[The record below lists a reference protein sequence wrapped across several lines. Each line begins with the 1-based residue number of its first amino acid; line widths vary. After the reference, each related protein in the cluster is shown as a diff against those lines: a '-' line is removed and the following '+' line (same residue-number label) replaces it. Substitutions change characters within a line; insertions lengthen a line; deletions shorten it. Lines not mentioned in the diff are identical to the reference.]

1 MNTFSSSAA
10 SASHSFSDALSLNT
24 EPLNTEPLNTDTNTK
39 NPSVNYN
46 EYYHNFSMETLLT
59 EIFGEHLDDR
69 LNAYMAC
76 CGRHVRDGRG
86 DMTALVHEDTA
97 GKVTKMTFAELD
109 KASAQVANLLQS
121 YGVKVGDQ
129 VATMLPRTPELLTI
143 VLATWRIGAVYQP
156 LFTAFGYDS
165 IKYRMDKAGTKVVF
179 TNVDNRSKFEDLAD
193 QTKMV
198 LVGGDNDIPA
208 DDQHWDDDRY
218 AKMMAMQP
226 ETLEP
231 ILLDINAPFLQMF
244 TSGTV
249 GKSKGVSVSLTA
261 LPAFYLYMR
270 YAIDLRDDDSYWNM
284 ADPGWAYGLYYAITG
299 PLLLGVTTHFNEAGF
314 DAANT
319 RDFMIRHKITNL
331 ASSPTAFRM
340 MKSSGVFEHFYGNS
354 NDSNK
359 LSLRCAN
366 SAGETLNT
374 EVVNWVETYL
384 NCKVCDQ
391 YGQTETG
398 MTCCAHH
405 ALEHESPVGSMG
417 MALPGH
423 TLVVLDD
430 DMNVLPDGE
439 QGQLAVVV
447 SQSPAF
453 YFHGYS
459 WNEKQAFADDY
470 YLTGDV
476 VERHSDGS
484 YWFSGRDDDIIITAG
499 YRVGPTDVENTV
511 LEHEAVAESAAV
523 GIPDEV
529 RGHTIKSYVVL
540 KDGIEGTDE
549 IAKEIQNLVRKRL
562 STHAYPREVEFV
574 SSLPKTPSGKIQR
587 FLLRSLSAA

>member
-1 MNTFSSSAA
+1 MNTSSTQTAHAKADTSKTPINYSDYYNNFEMSA
-10 SASHSFSDALSLNT
+10 
-24 EPLNTEPLNTDTNTK
+24 
-39 NPSVNYN
+39 
-46 EYYHNFSMETLLT
+46 LLQ
-59 EIFGEHLDDR
+59 EIFGTHLDDR

-76 CGRHVRDGRG
+76 CGRHVRDGRA
-86 DMTALVHEDTA
+86 DNTALVHEDTS
-97 GKVTKMTFAELD
+97 GNTTRMSFGELD
-109 KASAQVANLLQS
+109 KASAQVANLLLS
-121 YGVKVGDQ
+121 YGVKAGDQ
-129 VATMLPRTPELLTI
+129 VATMLPRTPELLTV

-165 IKYRMDKAGTKVVF
+165 IKYRMDKANTKVVF
-179 TNVDNRSKFEDLAD
+179 TNQENRGKFEDLAK
-193 QTKMV
+193 QAKMV
-198 LVGGDNDIPA
+198 LIGGTHDSDAWGDDNYNEM
-208 DDQHWDDDRY
+208 RVT
-218 AKMMAMQP
+218 QP
-226 ETLEP
+226 QAIEAV
-231 ILLDINAPFLQMF
+231 LLDTDAPFLQMF

-249 GKSKGVSVSLTA
+249 GKSKGVSVPLAA

-270 YAIDLRDDDSYWNM
+270 YAIDLRETDNYWNM

-299 PLLLGVTTHFNEAGF
+299 PLLLGVTTYFNEAGF

-319 RDFMIRHKITNL
+319 RDFMVRHKITNL

-340 MKSSGVFEHFYGNS
+340 MKSSGVFDAS
-354 NDSNK
+354 SANDDNA

-374 EVVNWVETYL
+374 EVVSWVESHL
-384 NCKVCDQ
+384 GCQVCDQ

-398 MTCCAHH
+398 MTCCEHH
-405 ALEHESPVGSMG
+405 ALVHECPVGSMG

-430 DMNVLPDGE
+430 DMQVLPDGE

-453 YFHGYS
+453 YFRGYS
-459 WNEKQAFADDY
+459 WNEKQAFFEDY

-511 LEHEAVAESAAV
+511 LEHAAVAESAAV
-523 GIPDEV
+523 GIPDEL

-540 KDGIEGTDE
+540 KDGIEGSEDLAQQ
-549 IAKEIQNLVRKRL
+549 IKDLVRKRL

-574 SSLPKTPSGKIQR
+574 SALPKTPSGKIQR
-587 FLLRSLSAA
+587 FLLRSLSAD

>member
-1 MNTFSSSAA
+1 MNT
-10 SASHSFSDALSLNT
+10 LS
-24 EPLNTEPLNTDTNTK
+24 TDTAVNTADTIT
-39 NPSVNYN
+39 SYDD
-46 EYYHNFSMETLLT
+46 YYHNFDMDALLT
-59 EIFGEHLDDR
+59 EIFGKHLDDR

-86 DMTALVHEDTA
+86 DNIALVHEDTA
-97 GKVTKMTFAELD
+97 GNVTRMSFAELD
-109 KASAQVANLLQS
+109 KASAQVANLLVS
-121 YGVKVGDQ
+121 YGVQAGDQ

-165 IKYRMDKAGTKVVF
+165 IKYRMDKANTKVVF
-179 TNVDNRSKFEDLAD
+179 TNQENRSKFDDLAK

-198 LVGGDNDIPA
+198 LVGSKVDAQSWGDDNYIEKVA
-208 DDQHWDDDRY
+208 T
-218 AKMMAMQP
+218 QP
-226 ETLEP
+226 QIIEP
-231 ILLDINAPFLQMF
+231 VLLDTDAPFLQMF

-249 GKSKGVSVSLTA
+249 GKSKGVSVPLAA
-261 LPAFYLYMR
+261 LSSFYLYMR
-270 YAIDLRDDDSYWNM
+270 YAIDLREDDHYWNM

-299 PLLLGVTTHFNEAGF
+299 PLLLGVTTYFNEAGF
-314 DAANT
+314 DAQNT
-319 RDFMIRHKITNL
+319 RDFMVRHQISNL

-340 MKSSGVFEHFYGNS
+340 MKSSGAFENAHN
-354 NDSNK
+354 NAEAK

-374 EVVNWVETYL
+374 EVVSWVETYL
-384 NCKVCDQ
+384 NCQVLDQ

-398 MTCCAHH
+398 MTCCEHH
-405 ALEHESPVGSMG
+405 ALQHKRPVGSMG
-417 MALPGH
+417 VALPGH
-423 TLVVLDD
+423 TLVVLDN
-430 DMNVLPDGE
+430 DMQVLPDGE

-453 YFHGYS
+453 YFRGYS
-459 WNEKQAFADDY
+459 WNEKDAFSGDY

-484 YWFSGRDDDIIITAG
+484 YWFSGRDDDIITTAG

-523 GIPDEV
+523 GVPDEV

-549 IAKEIQNLVRKRL
+549 IAKEIQDLVRRRL

-574 SSLPKTPSGKIQR
+574 TALPKTPSGKIQR
-587 FLLRSLSAA
+587 FLLRSLSVA

>member
-1 MNTFSSSAA
+1 MNTASQTPTISHTDA
-10 SASHSFSDALSLNT
+10 SATPKNY
-24 EPLNTEPLNTDTNTK
+24 TDY
-39 NPSVNYN
+39 YN
-46 EYYHNFSMETLLT
+46 NFDMDTLLS
-59 EIFGEHLDDR
+59 EIFGEHVDDR

-76 CGRHVRDGRG
+76 CGRHVRDGRA
-86 DMTALVHEDTA
+86 DNAALVHEDTA
-97 GKVTKMTFAELD
+97 GNVTRMSFGELD
-109 KASAQVANLLQS
+109 KASAQIANLLQS
-121 YGVKVGDQ
+121 YGVKAGDK
-129 VATMLPRTPELLTI
+129 VATMLPRTPELLTV

-165 IKYRMDKAGTKVVF
+165 IKYRMDKADTKVVF
-179 TNVDNRSKFEDLAD
+179 TNVENRNKFDDLATR
-193 QTKMV
+193 TKMV
-198 LVGGDNDIPA
+198 LVGSTEDAQTWGDDHYG
-208 DDQHWDDDRY
+208 QS
-218 AKMMAMQP
+218 MAAQAQ
-226 ETLEP
+226 TIEP
-231 ILLDINAPFLQMF
+231 VMLDTDAPFLQMF

-249 GKSKGVSVSLTA
+249 GKSKGVSVPLSA

-270 YAIDLRDDDSYWNM
+270 YAIDLRADDQYWNM

-299 PLLLGVTTHFNEAGF
+299 PLLLGITTYFNEAGF
-314 DAANT
+314 DATNT
-319 RDFMIRHKITNL
+319 RDFMVRHQITNL

-340 MKSSGVFEHFYGNS
+340 MKSSGVF
-354 NDSNK
+354 DSVNEDNNAK
-359 LSLRCAN
+359 LALRCAN

-384 NCKVCDQ
+384 GCQVKDQ

-405 ALEHESPVGSMG
+405 ALKHESPVGSMG

-430 DMNVLPDGE
+430 GMNVLPDGE

-453 YFHGYS
+453 YFRGYS
-459 WNEKQAFADDY
+459 WNEKQAFANDY

-523 GIPDEV
+523 GVPDEV

-540 KDGIEGTDE
+540 KDGVEGSE
-549 IAKEIQNLVRKRL
+549 QIAKEIQELVRKRL

-574 SSLPKTPSGKIQR
+574 TELPKTPSGKIQR
-587 FLLRSLSAA
+587 FLLRSLSVA

>member
-1 MNTFSSSAA
+1 MNTSPSSTT
-10 SASHSFSDALSLNT
+10 SLNT
-24 EPLNTEPLNTDTNTK
+24 PSNHAVNTSQALTSYSDY
-39 NPSVNYN
+39 YN
-46 EYYHNFSMETLLT
+46 NFDMNALLT
-59 EIFGEHLDDR
+59 EIFGENVDDR

-86 DMTALVHEDTA
+86 DNIALVHEDTA
-97 GKVTKMTFAELD
+97 GNVTRMSFAELD
-109 KASAQVANLLQS
+109 KASAQVASLLLS
-121 YGVKVGDQ
+121 YGVQAGDQ

-165 IKYRMDKAGTKVVF
+165 IKYRMDKANTKVVF
-179 TNVDNRSKFEDLAD
+179 TNQDNRGKFDDLAK

-198 LVGGDNDIPA
+198 LVGSKVDAQSWGDDNYA
-208 DDQHWDDDRY
+208 D
-218 AKMMAMQP
+218 KISKQP
-226 ETLEP
+226 QTIEP
-231 ILLDINAPFLQMF
+231 VLLNTDAPFLQMF

-249 GKSKGVSVSLTA
+249 GKSKGVSVPLSA
-261 LPAFYLYMR
+261 LSAFYLYMR
-270 YAIDLRDDDSYWNM
+270 YAIDLRADDNYWNM

-299 PLLLGVTTHFNEAGF
+299 PLLMGVTTYFNEAGF

-319 RDFMIRHKITNL
+319 RDFMVRHKISNL

-340 MKSSGVFEHFYGNS
+340 MKSSGVFEAAHNDNS
-354 NDSNK
+354 NDNEAK

-384 NCKVCDQ
+384 SCKVCDQ

-398 MTCCAHH
+398 MTCCEHH
-405 ALEHESPVGSMG
+405 ALAHDCPVGSMG

-430 DMNVLPDGE
+430 DMNILPDGE

-447 SQSPAF
+447 SQSSAF
-453 YFHGYS
+453 YFRGYS
-459 WNEKQAFADDY
+459 WNEKDAFADDY

-523 GIPDEV
+523 GVPDEV

-540 KDGIEGTDE
+540 KDGIKGTDE
-549 IAKEIQNLVRKRL
+549 IAKEIQDLVRRRL

-574 SSLPKTPSGKIQR
+574 KELPKTPSGKIQR

>member
-1 MNTFSSSAA
+1 MNTA
-10 SASHSFSDALSLNT
+10 SQTPTNIDADTTVTPKNY
-24 EPLNTEPLNTDTNTK
+24 TDY
-39 NPSVNYN
+39 YN
-46 EYYHNFSMETLLT
+46 NFDMDTLLS
-59 EIFGEHLDDR
+59 EIFGEHVDDR

-76 CGRHVRDGRG
+76 CGRHVRDGRA
-86 DMTALVHEDTA
+86 DNAALVHEDTA
-97 GKVTKMTFAELD
+97 GNITRMTFGELD
-109 KASAQVANLLQS
+109 KASAQIANLLQS
-121 YGVKVGDQ
+121 YGVKAGDK
-129 VATMLPRTPELLTI
+129 VATMLPRTPELLTV

-165 IKYRMDKAGTKVVF
+165 IKYRMDKADTKVVF
-179 TNVDNRSKFEDLAD
+179 TNLENRSKFEDLAE

-198 LVGGDNDIPA
+198 LVGSIEDAQTWGDDHYI
-208 DDQHWDDDRY
+208 QS
-218 AKMMAMQP
+218 MAAQSQ
-226 ETLEP
+226 TIEP
-231 ILLDINAPFLQMF
+231 VILDTDAPFLQMF

-249 GKSKGVSVSLTA
+249 GKSKGVSVPLAA

-270 YAIDLRDDDSYWNM
+270 YAIDLREDDQYWNM

-299 PLLLGVTTHFNEAGF
+299 PLLLGITTYFNEAGF
-314 DAANT
+314 DATNT
-319 RDFMIRHKITNL
+319 REFMVRHKITNL

-340 MKSSGVFEHFYGNS
+340 MKSSGVFDNKDDNDDDLEDNS
-354 NDSNK
+354 TQ
-359 LSLRCAN
+359 LALRCAN

-384 NCKVCDQ
+384 ACQVKDQ

-405 ALEHESPVGSMG
+405 ALAHECPVGSMG

-453 YFHGYS
+453 YFRGYS
-459 WNEKQAFADDY
+459 WNEKQAFVDDY

-523 GIPDEV
+523 GVPDEV

-540 KDGIEGTDE
+540 KDGIEGSE
-549 IAKEIQNLVRKRL
+549 QIAKEIQELVRKRL

-574 SSLPKTPSGKIQR
+574 TELPKTPSGKIQR

>member
-1 MNTFSSSAA
+1 MNTA
-10 SASHSFSDALSLNT
+10 SQTPTLSHTDASTTPKNY
-24 EPLNTEPLNTDTNTK
+24 TDY
-39 NPSVNYN
+39 YN
-46 EYYHNFSMETLLT
+46 NFDMDTLLS
-59 EIFGEHLDDR
+59 EIFGEHVDDR

-76 CGRHVRDGRG
+76 CGRHVRDGRA
-86 DMTALVHEDTA
+86 DNAALVHEDTA
-97 GKVTKMTFAELD
+97 GNVTRMSFGELD

-121 YGVKVGDQ
+121 YGVKAGDK
-129 VATMLPRTPELLTI
+129 VATMLPRTPELLTV

-165 IKYRMDKAGTKVVF
+165 IKYRMDKADTKVVF
-179 TNVDNRSKFEDLAD
+179 TNVENRSKFDDLAV

-198 LVGGDNDIPA
+198 LVGSTEDAQTWGDDHYRQSMESQAQTI
-208 DDQHWDDDRY
+208 
-218 AKMMAMQP
+218 
-226 ETLEP
+226 EP
-231 ILLDINAPFLQMF
+231 VMLDTDAPFLQMF

-249 GKSKGVSVSLTA
+249 GKSKGVSVPLSA

-270 YAIDLRDDDSYWNM
+270 YAIDLRADDQYWNM

-299 PLLLGVTTHFNEAGF
+299 PLLLGITTYFNEAGF
-314 DAANT
+314 DATNT
-319 RDFMIRHKITNL
+319 RDFMMRHQITNL

-340 MKSSGVFEHFYGNS
+340 MKSSGVFDNVNEDN
-354 NDSNK
+354 NAK
-359 LSLRCAN
+359 LALRCAN

-384 NCKVCDQ
+384 GCQVKDH

-405 ALEHESPVGSMG
+405 ALKHESPVGSMG

-430 DMNVLPDGE
+430 EMNVLPDGE

-453 YFHGYS
+453 YFRGYS
-459 WNEKQAFADDY
+459 WNEKQAFVDDY

-511 LEHEAVAESAAV
+511 LEHDAVAESAAV
-523 GIPDEV
+523 GVPDEV

-540 KDGIEGTDE
+540 KEGVE
-549 IAKEIQNLVRKRL
+549 GSEQIAKEIQELVRKRL

-574 SSLPKTPSGKIQR
+574 TELPKTPSGKIQR

>member
-1 MNTFSSSAA
+1 MNTSLSNTTAHTANTPTSYNDYYNNF
-10 SASHSFSDALSLNT
+10 DINALS
-24 EPLNTEPLNTDTNTK
+24 
-39 NPSVNYN
+39 
-46 EYYHNFSMETLLT
+46 T

-76 CGRHVRDGRG
+76 CGRHVRDGRA
-86 DMTALVHEDTA
+86 DKLALVHEDTS
-97 GKVTKMTFAELD
+97 GNVTRMSFADLD

-143 VLATWRIGAVYQP
+143 VLAIWRIGAVYQP

-165 IKYRMDKAGTKVVF
+165 IKYRMDKANTKVVF
-179 TNVDNRSKFEDLAD
+179 TNQENRDKFEDLAE

-198 LVGGDNDIPA
+198 FVGSAEEAKGWSDDSLVDDN
-208 DDQHWDDDRY
+208 Y
-218 AKMMAMQP
+218 AEMIATQP
-226 ETLEP
+226 QTIEP
-231 ILLDINAPFLQMF
+231 VILDTDAPFLQMF

-249 GKSKGVSVSLTA
+249 GKAKGVSVPLAA
-261 LPAFYLYMR
+261 LSAFYLYMR
-270 YAIDLRDDDSYWNM
+270 YAIDLREDDHYWNM

-299 PLLLGVTTHFNEAGF
+299 PLLLGVTTYFNEAGF
-314 DAANT
+314 DAQNT
-319 RDFMIRHKITNL
+319 RDFMVRHKITNI

-340 MKSSGVFEHFYGNS
+340 MKSSGVFEKSH
-354 NDSNK
+354 NDVDAK

-374 EVVNWVETYL
+374 EVVNWVDTYL
-384 NCKVCDQ
+384 SCKIRDH

-405 ALEHESPVGSMG
+405 ALAHKSPVGSMG

-430 DMNVLPDGE
+430 DINVLPDGE

-453 YFHGYS
+453 YFRGYS
-459 WNEKQAFADDY
+459 WNEKQAFVDDY

-484 YWFSGRDDDIIITAG
+484 YWFSGRDDDIITTAG

-523 GIPDEV
+523 GIPDEE

-540 KDGIEGTDE
+540 KDGIEGTEE
-549 IAKEIQNLVRKRL
+549 IAQQIKDLVRQRL
-562 STHAYPREVEFV
+562 SAHAYPREVEFV
-574 SSLPKTPSGKIQR
+574 SELPKTPSGKIQR
-587 FLLRSLSAA
+587 FLLRSLSAS

>member
-1 MNTFSSSAA
+1 
-10 SASHSFSDALSLNT
+10 
-24 EPLNTEPLNTDTNTK
+24 
-39 NPSVNYN
+39 
-46 EYYHNFSMETLLT
+46 
-59 EIFGEHLDDR
+59 
-69 LNAYMAC
+69 
-76 CGRHVRDGRG
+76 
-86 DMTALVHEDTA
+86 
-97 GKVTKMTFAELD
+97 
-109 KASAQVANLLQS
+109 
-121 YGVKVGDQ
+121 
-129 VATMLPRTPELLTI
+129 
-143 VLATWRIGAVYQP
+143 
-156 LFTAFGYDS
+156 
-165 IKYRMDKAGTKVVF
+165 
-179 TNVDNRSKFEDLAD
+179 
-193 QTKMV
+193 
-198 LVGGDNDIPA
+198 
-208 DDQHWDDDRY
+208 
-218 AKMMAMQP
+218 
-226 ETLEP
+226 
-231 ILLDINAPFLQMF
+231 
-244 TSGTV
+244 
-249 GKSKGVSVSLTA
+249 
-261 LPAFYLYMR
+261 
-270 YAIDLRDDDSYWNM
+270 M

-299 PLLLGVTTHFNEAGF
+299 PLLLGITTYFNEAGF
-314 DAANT
+314 DATNT
-319 RDFMIRHKITNL
+319 RDFMVRHQITNL

-340 MKSSGVFEHFYGNS
+340 MKSSGVF
-354 NDSNK
+354 DNK
-359 LSLRCAN
+359 DGSQDDLDTNAKLALRCAN

-384 NCKVCDQ
+384 NCQVKDQ

-405 ALEHESPVGSMG
+405 ALTHESPVGSMG

-453 YFHGYS
+453 YFRGYS
-459 WNEKQAFADDY
+459 WNEKQAFVDDY

-511 LEHEAVAESAAV
+511 LEHDAVAESAAV
-523 GIPDEV
+523 GVPDEV

-540 KDGIEGTDE
+540 KEGIEGSE
-549 IAKEIQNLVRKRL
+549 QIAKEIQELVRKRL

-574 SSLPKTPSGKIQR
+574 TELPKTPSGKIQR

>member
-1 MNTFSSSAA
+1 MNTSPSSTT
-10 SASHSFSDALSLNT
+10 SLNT
-24 EPLNTEPLNTDTNTK
+24 PSNHAVNTSQALTSYSDY
-39 NPSVNYN
+39 YN
-46 EYYHNFSMETLLT
+46 NFDMNALLT
-59 EIFGEHLDDR
+59 EIFGENVDDR
-69 LNAYMAC
+69 LNVYMAC

-86 DMTALVHEDTA
+86 DNIALVHEDTA
-97 GKVTKMTFAELD
+97 GNVTRMSFAELD
-109 KASAQVANLLQS
+109 KASAQVASLLLS
-121 YGVKVGDQ
+121 YGVQAGDQ

-165 IKYRMDKAGTKVVF
+165 IKYRMDKANTKVVF
-179 TNVDNRSKFEDLAD
+179 TNQDNRGKFDDLAK

-198 LVGGDNDIPA
+198 LVGSKVDAQSWGDDNYA
-208 DDQHWDDDRY
+208 D
-218 AKMMAMQP
+218 KISKQP
-226 ETLEP
+226 QTIEP
-231 ILLDINAPFLQMF
+231 VLLNTDAPFLQMF

-249 GKSKGVSVSLTA
+249 GKSKGVSVPLSA
-261 LPAFYLYMR
+261 LSAFYLYMR
-270 YAIDLRDDDSYWNM
+270 YAIDLRADDNYWNM

-299 PLLLGVTTHFNEAGF
+299 PLLMGVTTYFNEAGF

-319 RDFMIRHKITNL
+319 RDFMVRHKISNL

-340 MKSSGVFEHFYGNS
+340 MKSSGVFEAAHNDNS
-354 NDSNK
+354 NDNEAK

-398 MTCCAHH
+398 MTCCEHH
-405 ALEHESPVGSMG
+405 ALAHECPVGSMG

-430 DMNVLPDGE
+430 DMNILPDGE

-453 YFHGYS
+453 YFRGYS
-459 WNEKQAFADDY
+459 WNEKDAFADDY

-523 GIPDEV
+523 GVPDEV

-549 IAKEIQNLVRKRL
+549 IAKEIQDLVRRRL

-574 SSLPKTPSGKIQR
+574 KELPKTPSGKIQR
-587 FLLRSLSAA
+587 FLLCSLSAA

>member
-1 MNTFSSSAA
+1 MNTSPSSTT
-10 SASHSFSDALSLNT
+10 SLNT
-24 EPLNTEPLNTDTNTK
+24 PSNHAVNTSQALTSYSDY
-39 NPSVNYN
+39 YN
-46 EYYHNFSMETLLT
+46 NFDMNALLT
-59 EIFGEHLDDR
+59 EIFGENVDDR

-86 DMTALVHEDTA
+86 DNIALVHEDTA
-97 GKVTKMTFAELD
+97 GNVTRMSFAELD
-109 KASAQVANLLQS
+109 KASAQVASLLLS
-121 YGVKVGDQ
+121 YGVQAGDQ

-165 IKYRMDKAGTKVVF
+165 IKYRMDKANTKVVF
-179 TNVDNRSKFEDLAD
+179 TNQDNRGKFDDLAK

-198 LVGGDNDIPA
+198 LVGSKVDAQSWGDDNYA
-208 DDQHWDDDRY
+208 D
-218 AKMMAMQP
+218 KISKQP
-226 ETLEP
+226 QTIEP
-231 ILLDINAPFLQMF
+231 VLLNTDAPFLQMF

-249 GKSKGVSVSLTA
+249 GKSKGVSVPLSA
-261 LPAFYLYMR
+261 LSAFYLYMR
-270 YAIDLRDDDSYWNM
+270 YAIDLRADDNYWNM

-299 PLLLGVTTHFNEAGF
+299 PLLMGVTTYFNEAGF

-319 RDFMIRHKITNL
+319 RDFMVRHKISNL

-340 MKSSGVFEHFYGNS
+340 MKSSGVFEAAHNDNS
-354 NDSNK
+354 NDNEAK

-384 NCKVCDQ
+384 SCKVCDQ

-398 MTCCAHH
+398 MTCCEHH
-405 ALEHESPVGSMG
+405 ALAHDCPVGSMG

-430 DMNVLPDGE
+430 DMNILPDGE

-459 WNEKQAFADDY
+459 WNEKDAFADDY

-523 GIPDEV
+523 GVPDEV

-549 IAKEIQNLVRKRL
+549 IAKEIQDLVRRRL

-574 SSLPKTPSGKIQR
+574 KELPKTPSGKIQR

>member
-1 MNTFSSSAA
+1 MNTL
-10 SASHSFSDALSLNT
+10 LS
-24 EPLNTEPLNTDTNTK
+24 
-39 NPSVNYN
+39 
-46 EYYHNFSMETLLT
+46 
-59 EIFGEHLDDR
+59 EIFGEHVDDR

-76 CGRHVRDGRG
+76 CGRHVRDGRA
-86 DMTALVHEDTA
+86 DNPALVHEDTS
-97 GKVTKMTFAELD
+97 GNITRMSFGELD

-121 YGVKVGDQ
+121 YGVKAGDK
-129 VATMLPRTPELLTI
+129 VATMLPRTPELLTV

-165 IKYRMDKAGTKVVF
+165 IKYRMDKADTKVVF
-179 TNVDNRSKFEDLAD
+179 TNLENRSKFEDLAA

-198 LVGGDNDIPA
+198 LVGSPDDAQSWGDDHYT
-208 DDQHWDDDRY
+208 QS
-218 AKMMAMQP
+218 MAAQP
-226 ETLEP
+226 QTIEPVTL
-231 ILLDINAPFLQMF
+231 DTDAPFLQMF

-249 GKSKGVSVSLTA
+249 GKSKGVSVPLAA

-270 YAIDLRDDDSYWNM
+270 YAIDLREDDQYWNM

-299 PLLLGVTTHFNEAGF
+299 PLLLGVTTYFNEAGF
-314 DAANT
+314 DANNT
-319 RDFMIRHKITNL
+319 RDFMVRHKITNL

-340 MKSSGVFEHFYGNS
+340 MKSSGVFEDAH
-354 NDSNK
+354 NDANAK

-384 NCKVCDQ
+384 ACQVKDQ

-405 ALEHESPVGSMG
+405 ALAHDCPVGSMG

-453 YFHGYS
+453 YFRGYS
-459 WNEKQAFADDY
+459 WNEKQAFVDDY

-523 GIPDEV
+523 GVPDEV

-540 KDGIEGTDE
+540 KDGIEGSE
-549 IAKEIQNLVRKRL
+549 QIAKEIQELVRKRL
-562 STHAYPREVEFV
+562 STHAYPREIEFV
-574 SSLPKTPSGKIQR
+574 TELPKTPSGKIQR

>member
-1 MNTFSSSAA
+1 MNTSSS
-10 SASHSFSDALSLNT
+10 D
-24 EPLNTEPLNTDTNTK
+24 
-39 NPSVNYN
+39 PSVVNTTSNHTAHLPMSYSD
-46 EYYHNFSMETLLT
+46 YYHNFDMNALLT

-86 DMTALVHEDTA
+86 DNIALVHEDTS
-97 GKVTKMTFAELD
+97 GNVTRMSFAELD
-109 KASAQVANLLQS
+109 KASAQVANLLLS
-121 YGVKVGDQ
+121 YGVQVGDQ

-165 IKYRMDKAGTKVVF
+165 IKYRMDKANTKVVF
-179 TNVDNRSKFEDLAD
+179 TNQENRGKFDDLAK

-198 LVGGDNDIPA
+198 LVGSKVDAQSWGDDS
-208 DDQHWDDDRY
+208 Y
-218 AKMMAMQP
+218 AEKVATQSQ
-226 ETLEP
+226 TVDAVS
-231 ILLDINAPFLQMF
+231 LDTDAPFLQMF

-249 GKSKGVSVSLTA
+249 GKSKGVSVPLSA
-261 LPAFYLYMR
+261 LSAFYLYMR
-270 YAIDLRDDDSYWNM
+270 YAIDLRADDNYWNM

-299 PLLLGVTTHFNEAGF
+299 PLLLGVTTYFNEAGF
-314 DAANT
+314 DAQNT
-319 RDFMIRHKITNL
+319 RDFMVRHKISNL

-340 MKSSGVFEHFYGNS
+340 MKSSGVFEKSYHDNN
-354 NDSNK
+354 NDNEAK

-398 MTCCAHH
+398 MTCCEHH
-405 ALEHESPVGSMG
+405 ALAHECPVGSMG

-430 DMNVLPDGE
+430 DMNILADGE

-453 YFHGYS
+453 YFRGYS
-459 WNEKQAFADDY
+459 WNEKDAFADDY

-523 GIPDEV
+523 GVPDEV

-549 IAKEIQNLVRKRL
+549 IAKEIQDLVRKRL

-574 SSLPKTPSGKIQR
+574 KELPKTPSGKIQR

>member
-1 MNTFSSSAA
+1 MNTSSTQTAHATADTSKT
-10 SASHSFSDALSLNT
+10 SINYSDYYNNFKMNALL
-24 EPLNTEPLNTDTNTK
+24 E
-39 NPSVNYN
+39 
-46 EYYHNFSMETLLT
+46 
-59 EIFGEHLDDR
+59 EIFGAHLDDR

-76 CGRHVRDGRG
+76 CGRHVRDGRA
-86 DMTALVHEDTA
+86 DNTALVHEDTS
-97 GKVTKMTFAELD
+97 GNITRMSFGELD
-109 KASAQVANLLQS
+109 EASAQVANLLLS
-121 YGVKVGDQ
+121 YGVKAGDQ
-129 VATMLPRTPELLTI
+129 VATMLPRTPELLTV

-165 IKYRMDKAGTKVVF
+165 IKYRMDKANTKVVF
-179 TNVDNRSKFEDLAD
+179 TNQENRGKFEDLAK
-193 QTKMV
+193 QAKMV
-198 LVGGDNDIPA
+198 LIGSIHDSDAWGDDNY
-208 DDQHWDDDRY
+208 HEMRVT
-218 AKMMAMQP
+218 QP
-226 ETLEP
+226 QAIEAV
-231 ILLDINAPFLQMF
+231 LLDTDAPFLQMF

-249 GKSKGVSVSLTA
+249 GKSKGVSVSLAA

-270 YAIDLRDDDSYWNM
+270 YAIDLRETDNYWNM

-299 PLLLGVTTHFNEAGF
+299 PLLLGVTTYFNEAGF
-314 DAANT
+314 DATNT
-319 RDFMIRHKITNL
+319 RDFMVRHKITNL

-340 MKSSGVFEHFYGNS
+340 MKSSGVFDAS
-354 NDSNK
+354 SANDDNA

-374 EVVNWVETYL
+374 EVVSWVESHL
-384 NCKVCDQ
+384 GCQVCDQ

-398 MTCCAHH
+398 MTCCEHH
-405 ALEHESPVGSMG
+405 ALAHECPVGSMG

-430 DMNVLPDGE
+430 DMQVLPDGE

-453 YFHGYS
+453 YFRGYS
-459 WNEKQAFADDY
+459 WNEKQAFFEDY

-511 LEHEAVAESAAV
+511 LEHAAVAESAAV

-540 KDGIEGTDE
+540 KDGIEGSEE
-549 IAKEIQNLVRKRL
+549 IAQQIKDLVRKRL

-574 SSLPKTPSGKIQR
+574 SALPKTPSGKIQR
-587 FLLRSLSAA
+587 FLLRSLSAD

>member
-1 MNTFSSSAA
+1 MTTSSTPTTT
-10 SASHSFSDALSLNT
+10 H
-24 EPLNTEPLNTDTNTK
+24 TDTRQH
-39 NPSVNYN
+39 YRD
-46 EYYHNFSMETLLT
+46 YYQNFNINNLLT
-59 EIFGEHLDDR
+59 EIYGEHLDDQR
-69 LNAYMAC
+69 NAYMAC

-86 DMTALVHEDTA
+86 EHLALVHEDTA
-97 GKVTKMTFAELD
+97 GNVTRLSFAELD
-109 KASAQVANLLQS
+109 KASGHVANLLQS
-121 YGVKVGDQ
+121 YGVQAGDQ

-156 LFTAFGYDS
+156 LFTAFGYES
-165 IKYRMDKAGTKVVF
+165 IKYRMDKANTKVVF
-179 TNVDNRSKFEDLAD
+179 TNFENRGKFEDLAE
-193 QTKMV
+193 QAKMV
-198 LVGGDNDIPA
+198 LVGGDDSQQDHGWS
-208 DDQHWDDDRY
+208 DDLYEEVVAAQSST
-218 AKMMAMQP
+218 AAP
-226 ETLEP
+226 VLLET
-231 ILLDINAPFLQMF
+231 DAPFLQMF

-249 GKSKGVSVSLTA
+249 GKSKGVSVPLSA
-261 LPAFYLYMR
+261 LSAFYLYMR
-270 YAIDLRDDDSYWNM
+270 YAIDLRADDNYWNM

-299 PLLLGVTTHFNEAGF
+299 PLLMGITTHFNESGF
-314 DAANT
+314 DAENT
-319 RDFMIRHKITNL
+319 RDFMVRHKITNL

-340 MKSSGVFEHFYGNS
+340 MKSSGVFEQAHD
-354 NDSNK
+354 DSDAA

-398 MTCCAHH
+398 MTCCEHH
-405 ALEHESPVGSMG
+405 ALTHECPVGSMG

-453 YFHGYS
+453 YFRGYS
-459 WNEKQAFADDY
+459 WNEKDAFVGDY

-511 LEHEAVAESAAV
+511 LEHDAVAESAAV
-523 GIPDEV
+523 GVPDEV

-540 KDGIEGTDE
+540 KDGIEGSDE
-549 IAKEIQNLVRKRL
+549 LAKEIQALVRKRL
-562 STHAYPREVEFV
+562 STHAYPRDVEFV
-574 SSLPKTPSGKIQR
+574 AALPKTPSGKIQR

>member
-1 MNTFSSSAA
+1 MNTTSQTSTVTDAESSVTPK
-10 SASHSFSDALSLNT
+10 NY
-24 EPLNTEPLNTDTNTK
+24 TDY
-39 NPSVNYN
+39 YN
-46 EYYHNFSMETLLT
+46 NFDMNTLLM

-76 CGRHVRDGRG
+76 CGRHVRDGRA
-86 DMTALVHEDTA
+86 DSIALVHEDTA
-97 GKVTKMTFAELD
+97 GNVTRMSFAELD
-109 KASAQVANLLQS
+109 QASAQVANLLQS
-121 YGVKVGDQ
+121 YGVKAGDK
-129 VATMLPRTPELLTI
+129 VATMLPRTPELLTV
-143 VLATWRIGAVYQP
+143 VLAIWRIGAVYQP

-165 IKYRMDKAGTKVVF
+165 IKYRMDKADTKVVF
-179 TNVDNRSKFEDLAD
+179 TNVDNRGKFEDLAE

-198 LVGGDNDIPA
+198 LVGEAADAQTWGDDHYS
-208 DDQHWDDDRY
+208 QS
-218 AKMMAMQP
+218 MAAQSQ
-226 ETLEP
+226 TIEP
-231 ILLDINAPFLQMF
+231 VLLDTDAPFLQMF

-249 GKSKGVSVSLTA
+249 GKSKGVSVPLAA

-270 YAIDLRDDDSYWNM
+270 YAIDLREEDHYWNM

-299 PLLLGVTTHFNEAGF
+299 PLLLGVTTYFNEAGF
-314 DAANT
+314 DATNT
-319 RDFMIRHKITNL
+319 RDFMARHQITNL

-340 MKSSGVFEHFYGNS
+340 MKSSGVFENAHDEANA
-354 NDSNK
+354 K

-398 MTCCAHH
+398 MTCCEHH
-405 ALEHESPVGSMG
+405 ALAHDCPVGSMG

-430 DMNVLPDGE
+430 DLNVLPDGE

-453 YFHGYS
+453 YFRGYS
-459 WNEKQAFADDY
+459 WNEKQAFAGDY

-523 GIPDEV
+523 GVPDEV
-529 RGHTIKSYVVL
+529 RGHTIKAYVVL
-540 KDGIEGTDE
+540 KEGIVGSDE
-549 IAKEIQNLVRKRL
+549 IAQQIQDLVRKRL

-574 SSLPKTPSGKIQR
+574 AELPKTPSGKIQR

>member
-1 MNTFSSSAA
+1 MNTSPSITAQTSNTPT
-10 SASHSFSDALSLNT
+10 SYSDYYNNFDMNALA
-24 EPLNTEPLNTDTNTK
+24 P
-39 NPSVNYN
+39 
-46 EYYHNFSMETLLT
+46 

-86 DMTALVHEDTA
+86 DNIALVHEDTT
-97 GKVTKMTFAELD
+97 GNVTRMSFAELD
-109 KASAQVANLLQS
+109 KTSAQVANLLQS
-121 YGVKVGDQ
+121 YGVQAGDQ

-165 IKYRMDKAGTKVVF
+165 IKYRMDKANTKVVF
-179 TNVDNRSKFEDLAD
+179 TNADNRGKFEDLAK

-198 LVGGDNDIPA
+198 LVGSKVDAQSWGDDN
-208 DDQHWDDDRY
+208 Y
-218 AKMMAMQP
+218 AEMLATQSQTI
-226 ETLEP
+226 ETVA
-231 ILLDINAPFLQMF
+231 LDTDAPFLQMF

-249 GKSKGVSVSLTA
+249 GKSKGVSVPLTA
-261 LPAFYLYMR
+261 FSAFYLYMR
-270 YAIDLRDDDSYWNM
+270 YAIDLREDDRYWNM

-299 PLLLGVTTHFNEAGF
+299 PLLLGVTTYFNEAGF
-314 DAANT
+314 DAENT
-319 RDFMIRHKITNL
+319 RDFMVRHKITNL

-340 MKSSGVFEHFYGNS
+340 MKSSGVFEKAH
-354 NDSNK
+354 NDK

-374 EVVNWVETYL
+374 EVVSWVETHL
-384 NCKVCDQ
+384 GCKVFDQ

-398 MTCCAHH
+398 MTCCEHHGLAH
-405 ALEHESPVGSMG
+405 ECPVGSMG
-417 MALPGH
+417 MPLPGH
-423 TLVVLDD
+423 TLVVVDD
-430 DMNVLPDGE
+430 EMNVLPDGE

-453 YFHGYS
+453 YFRGYS
-459 WNEKQAFADDY
+459 WNEKQAFVDDY

-484 YWFSGRDDDIIITAG
+484 YWFSGRDDDIITTAG

-511 LEHEAVAESAAV
+511 LEHKAVAESAAV

-540 KDGIEGTDE
+540 KDGIEGSDE
-549 IAKEIQNLVRKRL
+549 IAKEIQDLVRRRL

-574 SSLPKTPSGKIQR
+574 SELPKTPSGKIQR
-587 FLLRSLSAA
+587 FLLRSLSAS

>member
-1 MNTFSSSAA
+1 MNTSSSNHSSVS
-10 SASHSFSDALSLNT
+10 SAKDITHTPTSYSD
-24 EPLNTEPLNTDTNTK
+24 
-39 NPSVNYN
+39 
-46 EYYHNFSMETLLT
+46 YYHNFDMNALLS
-59 EIFGEHLDDR
+59 EIYGEQLDDR

-86 DMTALVHEDTA
+86 DHLALVHEDTS
-97 GKVTKMTFAELD
+97 GNVTRMTFAELD
-109 KASAQVANLLQS
+109 KASAQIANLLKS
-121 YGVKVGDQ
+121 YGVQAGDQ

-165 IKYRMDKAGTKVVF
+165 IKYRMDKANTKVVF
-179 TNVDNRSKFEDLAD
+179 TNQENRGKFDDLAK

-198 LVGGDNDIPA
+198 MVSSENDGKLENNWGDDS
-208 DDQHWDDDRY
+208 Y
-218 AKMMAMQP
+218 TEMMATQLQ
-226 ETLEP
+226 TVDAV
-231 ILLDINAPFLQMF
+231 LLDEDAPFLQMF

-249 GKSKGVSVSLTA
+249 GKSKGVSVPLSA
-261 LPAFYLYMR
+261 LSAFYLYMR
-270 YAIDLRDDDSYWNM
+270 YAIDLRADDNYWNM

-299 PLLLGVTTHFNEAGF
+299 PLLMGVTTYFNEAGF

-319 RDFMIRHKITNL
+319 RDFMVRHQISNL

-340 MKSSGVFEHFYGNS
+340 MKSSGVFESAHDDANA
-354 NDSNK
+354 K

-398 MTCCAHH
+398 MTCCEHH
-405 ALEHESPVGSMG
+405 ALAHECPVGSMG

-430 DMNVLPDGE
+430 DMQVLPDGE

-447 SQSPAF
+447 SKSPAF
-453 YFHGYS
+453 YFRGYS
-459 WNEKQAFADDY
+459 WNEKDAFADDH

-523 GIPDEV
+523 GVPDEV

-540 KDGIEGTDE
+540 KDGIVGTDE
-549 IAKEIQNLVRKRL
+549 IAKEIQDLVRRRL

-574 SSLPKTPSGKIQR
+574 AALPKTPSGKIQR
-587 FLLRSLSAA
+587 FLLRSLSAV

>member
-1 MNTFSSSAA
+1 MTTSSTPTTT
-10 SASHSFSDALSLNT
+10 H
-24 EPLNTEPLNTDTNTK
+24 TDTR
-39 NPSVNYN
+39 PHYRD
-46 EYYHNFSMETLLT
+46 YYQNFNINNLLT
-59 EIFGEHLDDR
+59 EIYGEHLDDQR
-69 LNAYMAC
+69 NAYMAC

-86 DMTALVHEDTA
+86 EHLALVHEDTA
-97 GKVTKMTFAELD
+97 GNVTRLSFAELD
-109 KASAQVANLLQS
+109 KASGHVANLLQS
-121 YGVKVGDQ
+121 YGVQAGDQ

-165 IKYRMDKAGTKVVF
+165 IKYRMDKANTKVVF
-179 TNVDNRSKFEDLAD
+179 TNLENRGKFEDLAE

-198 LVGGDNDIPA
+198 LVGGNDSQQDHGWGEDLYEEVVAAQSSTAAPV
-208 DDQHWDDDRY
+208 
-218 AKMMAMQP
+218 
-226 ETLEP
+226 
-231 ILLDINAPFLQMF
+231 LLDTDAPFLQMF

-249 GKSKGVSVSLTA
+249 GKSKGVSVPLSA
-261 LPAFYLYMR
+261 LSAFYLYMR
-270 YAIDLRDDDSYWNM
+270 YAIDLRADDNYWNM

-299 PLLLGVTTHFNEAGF
+299 PLLMGITTHFNESGF
-314 DAANT
+314 DAENT
-319 RDFMIRHKITNL
+319 RDFMARHKITNL

-340 MKSSGVFEHFYGNS
+340 MKSSGVFEQAHD
-354 NDSNK
+354 DSDAA
-359 LSLRCAN
+359 LFLRCAN

-398 MTCCAHH
+398 MTCCEHH
-405 ALEHESPVGSMG
+405 ALTHECPVGSMG

-453 YFHGYS
+453 YFRGYS
-459 WNEKQAFADDY
+459 WNEKDAFVGDY

-511 LEHEAVAESAAV
+511 LEHDAVAESAAV
-523 GIPDEV
+523 GVPDEV

-540 KDGIEGTDE
+540 KDGIEGSDE
-549 IAKEIQNLVRKRL
+549 LAKEIQDLVRKRL
-562 STHAYPREVEFV
+562 STHAYPRDVEFV
-574 SSLPKTPSGKIQR
+574 AALPKTPSGKIQR

>member
-1 MNTFSSSAA
+1 MTTSSTPTTT
-10 SASHSFSDALSLNT
+10 H
-24 EPLNTEPLNTDTNTK
+24 TDTR
-39 NPSVNYN
+39 PHYRD
-46 EYYHNFSMETLLT
+46 YYQNFNINNLLT
-59 EIFGEHLDDR
+59 EIYGEHLDDQR
-69 LNAYMAC
+69 NAYMAC

-86 DMTALVHEDTA
+86 EHLALVHEDTA
-97 GKVTKMTFAELD
+97 GNVTRLSFAELD
-109 KASAQVANLLQS
+109 KASGHVANLLQS
-121 YGVKVGDQ
+121 YGVQAGDQ

-156 LFTAFGYDS
+156 LFTAFGYES
-165 IKYRMDKAGTKVVF
+165 IKYRMDKANTKVVF
-179 TNVDNRSKFEDLAD
+179 TNLENRGKFEDLAE

-198 LVGGDNDIPA
+198 LVGGNDSQQ
-208 DDQHWDDDRY
+208 DHGWGDDRY
-218 AKMMAMQP
+218 EEVVAAQSSTAAP
-226 ETLEP
+226 V
-231 ILLDINAPFLQMF
+231 LLDTDAPFLQMF

-249 GKSKGVSVSLTA
+249 GKSKGVSVPLSA
-261 LPAFYLYMR
+261 LSAFYLYMH
-270 YAIDLRDDDSYWNM
+270 YAIDLRADDNYWNM

-299 PLLLGVTTHFNEAGF
+299 PLLMGITTHFNESGF
-314 DAANT
+314 DAENT
-319 RDFMIRHKITNL
+319 RDFMARHKITNL

-340 MKSSGVFEHFYGNS
+340 MKSSGVFEQAHD
-354 NDSNK
+354 DSDAA
-359 LSLRCAN
+359 LFLRCAN

-398 MTCCAHH
+398 MTCCEHH
-405 ALEHESPVGSMG
+405 ALIHECPVGSMG

-453 YFHGYS
+453 YFRGYS
-459 WNEKQAFADDY
+459 WNEKDAFVGDY

-511 LEHEAVAESAAV
+511 LEHDAVAESAAV
-523 GIPDEV
+523 GVPDEV

-540 KDGIEGTDE
+540 KDGIEGSDE
-549 IAKEIQNLVRKRL
+549 LVKEIQDLVRKRL
-562 STHAYPREVEFV
+562 STHAYPRDVEFV
-574 SSLPKTPSGKIQR
+574 AALPKTPSGKIQR

>member
-1 MNTFSSSAA
+1 MNTA
-10 SASHSFSDALSLNT
+10 SQTPTNID
-24 EPLNTEPLNTDTNTK
+24 TDTTITPK
-39 NPSVNYN
+39 NYSDYYN
-46 EYYHNFSMETLLT
+46 NFDMDKLLS
-59 EIFGEHLDDR
+59 EIFGEQVDDR

-76 CGRHVRDGRG
+76 CGRHVRDGRA
-86 DMTALVHEDTA
+86 DNAALVHEDTA
-97 GKVTKMTFAELD
+97 GNITRMSFGELD
-109 KASAQVANLLQS
+109 KASAQIANLLQS
-121 YGVKVGDQ
+121 YGVKAGDK
-129 VATMLPRTPELLTI
+129 VATMLPRTPELLTV

-165 IKYRMDKAGTKVVF
+165 IKYRMDKADTKVVF
-179 TNVDNRSKFEDLAD
+179 TNLENRSKFEDLAE

-198 LVGGDNDIPA
+198 LVSSIEDAQTWGDDHYS
-208 DDQHWDDDRY
+208 QS
-218 AKMMAMQP
+218 MAAQSQ
-226 ETLEP
+226 TIEP
-231 ILLDINAPFLQMF
+231 VILDTDAPFLQMF

-249 GKSKGVSVSLTA
+249 GKSKGVSVPLAA

-270 YAIDLRDDDSYWNM
+270 YAIDLRKDDQYWNM

-299 PLLLGVTTHFNEAGF
+299 PLLLGITTYFNEAGF
-314 DAANT
+314 DATHT
-319 RDFMIRHKITNL
+319 REFMVRHQITNL

-340 MKSSGVFEHFYGNS
+340 MKSSGVFDNKDDNDDDLEDNS
-354 NDSNK
+354 TQ
-359 LSLRCAN
+359 LALRCAN

-384 NCKVCDQ
+384 ACQVKDQ

-405 ALEHESPVGSMG
+405 ALAHECPVGSMG

-453 YFHGYS
+453 YFRGYS
-459 WNEKQAFADDY
+459 WNEKQAFVDDY

-523 GIPDEV
+523 GVPDEV
-529 RGHTIKSYVVL
+529 RGHTIKSYVML
-540 KDGIEGTDE
+540 KDGIEGSE
-549 IAKEIQNLVRKRL
+549 QIAKEIQELVRKRL

-574 SSLPKTPSGKIQR
+574 TELPKTPSGKIQR

>member
-1 MNTFSSSAA
+1 MNTTSSSTLSSDHSVANTPDLNNEADIKNA
-10 SASHSFSDALSLNT
+10 STHYSDYYNNFDINTLS
-24 EPLNTEPLNTDTNTK
+24 
-39 NPSVNYN
+39 
-46 EYYHNFSMETLLT
+46 T
-59 EIFGEHLDDR
+59 EIFGEQLDDR

-86 DMTALVHEDTA
+86 DTMALVHEDTV
-97 GKVTKMTFAELD
+97 GNITKMTFADLD
-109 KASAQVANLLQS
+109 KASAQVAHLLQS
-121 YGVKVGDQ
+121 YGVQVGDQ

-156 LFTAFGYDS
+156 LFTAFGYEA

-179 TNVDNRSKFEDLAD
+179 TNVDNRSKFEDLAE

-198 LVGGDNDIPA
+198 LVGSETDAKAWGDD
-208 DDQHWDDDRY
+208 HY
-218 AKMMAMQP
+218 ANSMQVQP
-226 ETLEP
+226 QTIEP
-231 ILLDINAPFLQMF
+231 ILLDTDAPFLQMF

-249 GKSKGVSVSLTA
+249 GKSKGVSVPLSA
-261 LPAFYLYMR
+261 LSAFYLYMR
-270 YAIDLRDDDSYWNM
+270 YAIDLRDDDNYWNM

-299 PLLLGVTTHFNEAGF
+299 PLLLGVTTYFNEAGF
-314 DAANT
+314 DATNT
-319 RDFMIRHKITNL
+319 RDFMVRHKITNL

-340 MKSSGVFEHFYGNS
+340 MKSSGVFESAQNNS
-354 NDSNK
+354 DDNVDNK

-374 EVVNWVETYL
+374 EVVNWVESYL

-398 MTCCAHH
+398 MTCCEHH
-405 ALEHESPVGSMG
+405 ALTHDCPVGSMG

-430 DMNVLPDGE
+430 EMNVLPDGE

-447 SQSPAF
+447 SKSPAF
-453 YFHGYS
+453 FFGGYS

-511 LEHEAVAESAAV
+511 LEHPAVAESAAV
-523 GIPDEV
+523 GVPDEV

-540 KDGIEGTDE
+540 KEGIEGTDE
-549 IAKEIQNLVRKRL
+549 IAKQIQDLVRKRL
-562 STHAYPREVEFV
+562 SAHAYPREVEFIDA
-574 SSLPKTPSGKIQR
+574 LPKTPSGKIQR

>member
-1 MNTFSSSAA
+1 MNTTSQTPTNI
-10 SASHSFSDALSLNT
+10 D
-24 EPLNTEPLNTDTNTK
+24 TDTTFVPK
-39 NPSVNYN
+39 NYTDYYN
-46 EYYHNFSMETLLT
+46 NFDMDTLLS
-59 EIFGEHLDDR
+59 EIFGEQVDDR

-76 CGRHVRDGRG
+76 CGRHVRDGRA
-86 DMTALVHEDTA
+86 DNAALVHEDTT
-97 GKVTKMTFAELD
+97 GNVTRMTFGELD
-109 KASAQVANLLQS
+109 KASAQIANLLQS
-121 YGVKVGDQ
+121 YGVKAGDK
-129 VATMLPRTPELLTI
+129 VATMLPRTPELLTV

-165 IKYRMDKAGTKVVF
+165 IKYRMDKADTKVVF
-179 TNVDNRSKFEDLAD
+179 TNLENRSKFEDLAE

-198 LVGGDNDIPA
+198 LVGSTEDAQTWGDDHYIQSMEAQSQTIEPV
-208 DDQHWDDDRY
+208 
-218 AKMMAMQP
+218 
-226 ETLEP
+226 TL
-231 ILLDINAPFLQMF
+231 DTDAPFLQMF

-249 GKSKGVSVSLTA
+249 GKSKGVSVPLTA

-270 YAIDLRDDDSYWNM
+270 YAIDLRKDDQYWNM

-299 PLLLGVTTHFNEAGF
+299 PLLLGITTYFNEAGF
-314 DAANT
+314 DATNT
-319 RDFMIRHKITNL
+319 REFMVRHKITNL

-340 MKSSGVFEHFYGNS
+340 MKSSGVFDSVNEGAH
-354 NDSNK
+354 NDTNAK

-384 NCKVCDQ
+384 NCQVKDQ

-405 ALEHESPVGSMG
+405 ALIHECPVGSMG

-453 YFHGYS
+453 YFRGYS
-459 WNEKQAFADDY
+459 WNEKQAFVDDY

-523 GIPDEV
+523 GVPDEV

-540 KDGIEGTDE
+540 KDGIEGSE
-549 IAKEIQNLVRKRL
+549 QIAKEIQELVRKRL

-574 SSLPKTPSGKIQR
+574 TELPKTPSGKIQR

>member
-1 MNTFSSSAA
+1 MNTTSSNLSSANSVKDNA
-10 SASHSFSDALSLNT
+10 HTPTSYSD
-24 EPLNTEPLNTDTNTK
+24 
-39 NPSVNYN
+39 
-46 EYYHNFSMETLLT
+46 YYHNFDMNALLA
-59 EIFGEHLDDR
+59 EIYGEHLDDR

-86 DMTALVHEDTA
+86 DNLALVHEDTA
-97 GKVTKMTFAELD
+97 GNVTRMTFAELD
-109 KASAQVANLLQS
+109 KASAQVANLLTS
-121 YGVKVGDQ
+121 YGVQVGDQ

-165 IKYRMDKAGTKVVF
+165 IKYRMDKANTKVVF
-179 TNVDNRSKFEDLAD
+179 TNIDNRSKFEDLAE

-198 LVGGDNDIPA
+198 MVGSQNNAQADSESKWA
-208 DDQHWDDDRY
+208 DDNY
-218 AKMMAMQP
+218 AQMMATQP
-226 ETLEP
+226 QTLEAVF
-231 ILLDINAPFLQMF
+231 LNEDAPFLQMF

-249 GKSKGVSVSLTA
+249 GKSKGVSVPLSA
-261 LPAFYLYMR
+261 LSAFYLYMR
-270 YAIDLRDDDSYWNM
+270 YAIDLRADDNYWNM

-299 PLLLGVTTHFNEAGF
+299 PLLMGVTTYFNEAGF
-314 DAANT
+314 DAANAH
-319 RDFMIRHKITNL
+319 DFMVRHKITNL

-340 MKSSGVFEHFYGNS
+340 MKSSGVFEKSHDDAS
-354 NDSNK
+354 AR
-359 LSLRCAN
+359 LALRCAN

-384 NCKVCDQ
+384 NCQVKDQ

-398 MTCCAHH
+398 MTCCSHH
-405 ALEHESPVGSMG
+405 ALAHECPTGSMG

-423 TLVVLDD
+423 TLVVLGD
-430 DMNVLPDGE
+430 DMQVLPDSE

-447 SQSPAF
+447 SQSLAF
-453 YFHGYS
+453 YFCGYS
-459 WNEKQAFADDY
+459 WNEKDAFVDDY

-549 IAKEIQNLVRKRL
+549 IAKEIQDLVRKRL

-574 SSLPKTPSGKIQR
+574 AALPKTPSGKIQR

>member
-1 MNTFSSSAA
+1 MNTA
-10 SASHSFSDALSLNT
+10 SQTPTNIDADTTVTPKNY
-24 EPLNTEPLNTDTNTK
+24 TDY
-39 NPSVNYN
+39 YN
-46 EYYHNFSMETLLT
+46 NFDMDTLLS
-59 EIFGEHLDDR
+59 EIFGEHVDDR

-76 CGRHVRDGRG
+76 CGRHVRDGRA
-86 DMTALVHEDTA
+86 DNAALVHEDTA
-97 GKVTKMTFAELD
+97 GNITRMTFGELD
-109 KASAQVANLLQS
+109 KASAQIANLLQS
-121 YGVKVGDQ
+121 YGVKAGDK
-129 VATMLPRTPELLTI
+129 VATMLPRTPELLTV

-165 IKYRMDKAGTKVVF
+165 IKYRMDKADTKVVF
-179 TNVDNRSKFEDLAD
+179 TNLENRSKFEDLAE

-198 LVGGDNDIPA
+198 LVGSIEDAQTWGDDHYI
-208 DDQHWDDDRY
+208 QS
-218 AKMMAMQP
+218 MAAQSQ
-226 ETLEP
+226 TIEP
-231 ILLDINAPFLQMF
+231 VILDTDAPFLQMF

-249 GKSKGVSVSLTA
+249 GKSKGVSVPLAA

-270 YAIDLRDDDSYWNM
+270 YAIDLRKDDQYWNM

-299 PLLLGVTTHFNEAGF
+299 PLLLGITTYFNEAGF
-314 DAANT
+314 DATHT
-319 RDFMIRHKITNL
+319 REFMVRHQITNL

-340 MKSSGVFEHFYGNS
+340 MKSSGVFDNKDDNDDDLEDNS
-354 NDSNK
+354 TQ
-359 LSLRCAN
+359 LALRCAN

-384 NCKVCDQ
+384 ACQVKDQ

-405 ALEHESPVGSMG
+405 ALAHECPVGSMG

-453 YFHGYS
+453 YFRGYS
-459 WNEKQAFADDY
+459 WNEKQAFVDDY

-523 GIPDEV
+523 GVPDEV
-529 RGHTIKSYVVL
+529 RGHTIKSYVML
-540 KDGIEGTDE
+540 KDGIEGSE
-549 IAKEIQNLVRKRL
+549 QIAKEIQELVRKRL

-574 SSLPKTPSGKIQR
+574 TELPKTPSGKIQR

>member
-1 MNTFSSSAA
+1 MTTTSKNNTPANAQDSSAES
-10 SASHSFSDALSLNT
+10 SASISYTDYYNNFNMDSL
-24 EPLNTEPLNTDTNTK
+24 LQ
-39 NPSVNYN
+39 
-46 EYYHNFSMETLLT
+46 

-86 DMTALVHEDTA
+86 DNIALVHEDTD
-97 GKVTKMTFAELD
+97 GNMTRMSFSELD
-109 KASAQVANLLQS
+109 NASAQVANLLQS
-121 YGVKVGDQ
+121 YGVQAGDR

-143 VLATWRIGAVYQP
+143 VLATWRLGAIYQP

-165 IKYRMDKAGTKVVF
+165 IKYRMDKAATKVVF
-179 TNVDNRSKFEDLAD
+179 TNQENRSKFKNLAE

-198 LVGGDNDIPA
+198 MIADKGDSKVDSQNDA
-208 DDQHWDDDRY
+208 QAWNDDNYSEMVNKQ
-218 AKMMAMQP
+218 AQ
-226 ETLEP
+226 TLAP
-231 ILLDINAPFLQMF
+231 TLLDTDAPFLQMF

-249 GKSKGVSVSLTA
+249 GKSKGVSVPLAA

-270 YAIDLRDDDSYWNM
+270 YAIDLRESDNYWNM

-299 PLLLGVTTHFNEAGF
+299 PLLLGVTTYFNEAGF
-314 DAANT
+314 DATNT
-319 RDFMIRHKITNL
+319 RDFMVRHKITNL

-340 MKSSGVFEHFYGNS
+340 MKSSGVFSES
-354 NDSNK
+354 DSSK

-374 EVVNWVETYL
+374 EVVGWVTSHL
-384 NCKVCDQ
+384 GCQICDQ

-398 MTCCAHH
+398 MICCEHH
-405 ALEHESPVGSMG
+405 ALMHKCPVGSMG

-423 TLVVLDD
+423 TLVILDD
-430 DMNVLPDGE
+430 DMQVLPDGE

-447 SQSPAF
+447 SESPAF
-453 YFHGYS
+453 YFRGYS
-459 WNEKQAFADDY
+459 WNEKQAFVDDY

-476 VERHSDGS
+476 VERHSDGT
-484 YWFSGRDDDIIITAG
+484 YWFSGRDDDIITTAG

-523 GIPDEV
+523 GVPDEV

-540 KDGIEGTDE
+540 KNGVEGSDE
-549 IAKEIQNLVRKRL
+549 IAQQIKDLVRERL
-562 STHAYPREVEFV
+562 SAHAYPREVEFIA
-574 SSLPKTPSGKIQR
+574 SLPKTPSGKIQR
-587 FLLRSLSAA
+587 FLLRSLSAE

>member
-1 MNTFSSSAA
+1 MNTSPSSTT
-10 SASHSFSDALSLNT
+10 FLNT
-24 EPLNTEPLNTDTNTK
+24 PSNHAVNTSQALTSYSD
-39 NPSVNYN
+39 
-46 EYYHNFSMETLLT
+46 YYHNFDMNALLT
-59 EIFGEHLDDR
+59 EIFGENVDDR

-86 DMTALVHEDTA
+86 DNIALVHEDTA
-97 GKVTKMTFAELD
+97 GNVTRMSFAELD
-109 KASAQVANLLQS
+109 KASAQVASLLLS
-121 YGVKVGDQ
+121 YGVQAGDQ

-165 IKYRMDKAGTKVVF
+165 IKYRMDKANTKVVF
-179 TNVDNRSKFEDLAD
+179 TNQDNRGKFDDLAK

-198 LVGGDNDIPA
+198 LVGSKVDAQSWGDDNYA
-208 DDQHWDDDRY
+208 D
-218 AKMMAMQP
+218 KISKQP
-226 ETLEP
+226 QTIEP
-231 ILLDINAPFLQMF
+231 VLLNTDAPFLQMF

-249 GKSKGVSVSLTA
+249 GKSKGVSVPLSA
-261 LPAFYLYMR
+261 LSAFYLYMR
-270 YAIDLRDDDSYWNM
+270 YAIDLRADDNYWNM

-299 PLLLGVTTHFNEAGF
+299 PLLMGVTTYFNEAGF

-319 RDFMIRHKITNL
+319 RDFMVRHKISNL

-340 MKSSGVFEHFYGNS
+340 MKSSGVFEAAHNDNS
-354 NDSNK
+354 NDNEAK

-398 MTCCAHH
+398 MTCCEHH
-405 ALEHESPVGSMG
+405 ALAHECPVGSMG

-430 DMNVLPDGE
+430 DMNILPDGE

-453 YFHGYS
+453 YFRGYS
-459 WNEKQAFADDY
+459 WNEKDAFSDDY

-523 GIPDEV
+523 GVPDEV

-540 KDGIEGTDE
+540 KDGIKGTDE
-549 IAKEIQNLVRKRL
+549 IAKEIQDLVRRRL

-574 SSLPKTPSGKIQR
+574 KELPKTPSGKIQR

>member
-1 MNTFSSSAA
+1 MNTTSSNLSSAN
-10 SASHSFSDALSLNT
+10 SVK
-24 EPLNTEPLNTDTNTK
+24 DTTHT
-39 NPSVNYN
+39 PTSYN
-46 EYYHNFSMETLLT
+46 DYYHNFDMNALLA
-59 EIFGEHLDDR
+59 EIYGEHLDDR

-86 DMTALVHEDTA
+86 DNLALVHEDTA
-97 GKVTKMTFAELD
+97 GNVTRMTFAELD
-109 KASAQVANLLQS
+109 KASAQVANLLTS
-121 YGVKVGDQ
+121 YGVQVGDQ

-165 IKYRMDKAGTKVVF
+165 IKYRMDKANTKVVF
-179 TNVDNRSKFEDLAD
+179 TNIDNRSKFEDLAE

-198 LVGGDNDIPA
+198 MVGSQNNAQADNESKWA
-208 DDQHWDDDRY
+208 DDNYVQ
-218 AKMMAMQP
+218 MMATQP
-226 ETLEP
+226 QTLEAV
-231 ILLDINAPFLQMF
+231 LLNEDAAFLQMF

-249 GKSKGVSVSLTA
+249 GKSKGVSVPLSA
-261 LPAFYLYMR
+261 LSAFYLYMR
-270 YAIDLRDDDSYWNM
+270 YAIDLRADDNYWNM

-299 PLLLGVTTHFNEAGF
+299 PLLMGVTTYFNEAGF
-314 DAANT
+314 DAANAH
-319 RDFMIRHKITNL
+319 DFMVRHKITNL

-340 MKSSGVFEHFYGNS
+340 MKSSGVFEKSHDDAS
-354 NDSNK
+354 AR

-384 NCKVCDQ
+384 NCQVKDQ

-405 ALEHESPVGSMG
+405 ALAHECPTGSMG

-430 DMNVLPDGE
+430 DMQVLTDGE

-453 YFHGYS
+453 YFCGYS
-459 WNEKQAFADDY
+459 WNEKDAFVDDY

-549 IAKEIQNLVRKRL
+549 IAKEIQDLVRRRL

-574 SSLPKTPSGKIQR
+574 AELPKTPSGKIQR

>member
-1 MNTFSSSAA
+1 MNTAFQTATIVDV
-10 SASHSFSDALSLNT
+10 DATITPKNYTDYYNNFDMNALLS
-24 EPLNTEPLNTDTNTK
+24 
-39 NPSVNYN
+39 
-46 EYYHNFSMETLLT
+46 
-59 EIFGEHLDDR
+59 EIFGEHVDDR

-76 CGRHVRDGRG
+76 CGRHVRDGRA
-86 DMTALVHEDTA
+86 DNAALVHEDTA
-97 GKVTKMTFAELD
+97 GNITRMSFGELD
-109 KASAQVANLLQS
+109 KASAQIANLLQS
-121 YGVKVGDQ
+121 YGVKAGDK
-129 VATMLPRTPELLTI
+129 VATMLPRTPELLTV

-165 IKYRMDKAGTKVVF
+165 IKYRMDKADTKVVF
-179 TNVDNRSKFEDLAD
+179 TNLENRSKFEDLAE

-198 LVGGDNDIPA
+198 LVGSIEDAQTWGDDHYT
-208 DDQHWDDDRY
+208 QS
-218 AKMMAMQP
+218 MAAQP
-226 ETLEP
+226 QTFEP
-231 ILLDINAPFLQMF
+231 VMLDTDAPFLQMF

-249 GKSKGVSVSLTA
+249 GKSKGVSVPLAA

-270 YAIDLRDDDSYWNM
+270 YAIDLREDDQYWNM

-299 PLLLGVTTHFNEAGF
+299 PLLLGITTYFNEAGF
-314 DAANT
+314 DATNT
-319 RDFMIRHKITNL
+319 REFMVRHKITNL

-340 MKSSGVFEHFYGNS
+340 MKSSGVFDSVNEGDH
-354 NDSNK
+354 NDTNAK

-384 NCKVCDQ
+384 ECQVKDQ

-405 ALEHESPVGSMG
+405 ALAHDCPIGSMG

-453 YFHGYS
+453 YFRGYS
-459 WNEKQAFADDY
+459 WNEKQAFVDDY

-511 LEHEAVAESAAV
+511 LEHDAVAESAAV
-523 GIPDEV
+523 GVPDEV

-540 KDGIEGTDE
+540 KDGIEGSE
-549 IAKEIQNLVRKRL
+549 QIAKEIQELVRKRL

-574 SSLPKTPSGKIQR
+574 TELPKTPSGKIQR

>member
-1 MNTFSSSAA
+1 ESQAQTI
-10 SASHSFSDALSLNT
+10 
-24 EPLNTEPLNTDTNTK
+24 EPVMLDTD
-39 NPSVNYN
+39 
-46 EYYHNFSMETLLT
+46 
-59 EIFGEHLDDR
+59 
-69 LNAYMAC
+69 
-76 CGRHVRDGRG
+76 
-86 DMTALVHEDTA
+86 
-97 GKVTKMTFAELD
+97 
-109 KASAQVANLLQS
+109 
-121 YGVKVGDQ
+121 
-129 VATMLPRTPELLTI
+129 
-143 VLATWRIGAVYQP
+143 
-156 LFTAFGYDS
+156 
-165 IKYRMDKAGTKVVF
+165 
-179 TNVDNRSKFEDLAD
+179 
-193 QTKMV
+193 
-198 LVGGDNDIPA
+198 
-208 DDQHWDDDRY
+208 
-218 AKMMAMQP
+218 
-226 ETLEP
+226 
-231 ILLDINAPFLQMF
+231 APFLQMF

-249 GKSKGVSVSLTA
+249 GKSKGVSVPLSA

-270 YAIDLRDDDSYWNM
+270 YAIDLRADDQYWNM

-299 PLLLGVTTHFNEAGF
+299 PLLLGITTYFNEAGF
-314 DAANT
+314 DATNT
-319 RDFMIRHKITNL
+319 RDFMMRHQITNL

-340 MKSSGVFEHFYGNS
+340 MKSSGVFDNVNEDN
-354 NDSNK
+354 NAK
-359 LSLRCAN
+359 LALRCAN

-384 NCKVCDQ
+384 GCQVKDH

-405 ALEHESPVGSMG
+405 ALKHESPVGSMG

-430 DMNVLPDGE
+430 NMKVLPDGE

-453 YFHGYS
+453 YFRGYS
-459 WNEKQAFADDY
+459 WNEKQAFVDDY

-511 LEHEAVAESAAV
+511 LEHDAVAESAAV
-523 GIPDEV
+523 GVPDEV

-540 KDGIEGTDE
+540 KEGVE
-549 IAKEIQNLVRKRL
+549 GSEQIAKEIQELVRKRL

-574 SSLPKTPSGKIQR
+574 TELPKTPSGKIQR

>member
-1 MNTFSSSAA
+1 MNTSSTETAV
-10 SASHSFSDALSLNT
+10 NT
-24 EPLNTEPLNTDTNTK
+24 VNTIT
-39 NPSVNYN
+39 SYN
-46 EYYHNFSMETLLT
+46 DYYHNFDMNALLT
-59 EIFGEHLDDR
+59 EIFGEQLDDR

-86 DMTALVHEDTA
+86 DNIALVHEDTA
-97 GKVTKMTFAELD
+97 GNVTRMSFAELD
-109 KASAQVANLLQS
+109 KASAQVANLLLS
-121 YGVKVGDQ
+121 YGVQAGDQ

-165 IKYRMDKAGTKVVF
+165 IKYRMDKANTKVVF
-179 TNVDNRSKFEDLAD
+179 TNQENRGKFDDLAK

-198 LVGGDNDIPA
+198 LVGSKVDAQSWGDDSYA
-208 DDQHWDDDRY
+208 D
-218 AKMMAMQP
+218 KISKQP
-226 ETLEP
+226 QTVEP
-231 ILLDINAPFLQMF
+231 VLLNTDAPFLQMF

-249 GKSKGVSVSLTA
+249 GKSKGVSVPLSA
-261 LPAFYLYMR
+261 LSAFYLYMR
-270 YAIDLRDDDSYWNM
+270 YAIDLRADDNYWNM

-299 PLLLGVTTHFNEAGF
+299 PLLMGVTTYFNEAGF

-319 RDFMIRHKITNL
+319 RDFMVRHQISNL

-340 MKSSGVFEHFYGNS
+340 MKSSGVFEAAH
-354 NDSNK
+354 NDNNNDNEAT

-398 MTCCAHH
+398 MTCCEHH
-405 ALEHESPVGSMG
+405 ALEHECPVGSMG

-430 DMNVLPDGE
+430 DMNILPDGE

-453 YFHGYS
+453 YFRGYS
-459 WNEKQAFADDY
+459 WNEKDAFADDY

-523 GIPDEV
+523 GVPDEV

-540 KDGIEGTDE
+540 KDGIEGTDK
-549 IAKEIQNLVRKRL
+549 IAKEIQDLVRRRL

-574 SSLPKTPSGKIQR
+574 EALPKTPSGKIQR

>member
-1 MNTFSSSAA
+1 MNTSSSDPSFVNTA
-10 SASHSFSDALSLNT
+10 SNHTAHPPMSYSD
-24 EPLNTEPLNTDTNTK
+24 
-39 NPSVNYN
+39 
-46 EYYHNFSMETLLT
+46 YYHNFDMNALLT

-86 DMTALVHEDTA
+86 DNIALVHEDTA
-97 GKVTKMTFAELD
+97 GNVTRMSFAELD
-109 KASAQVANLLQS
+109 KASAQVANLLLS
-121 YGVKVGDQ
+121 YGVKAGDQ

-165 IKYRMDKAGTKVVF
+165 IKYRMDKANTKVVF
-179 TNVDNRSKFEDLAD
+179 TNQENRSKFDDLAK

-198 LVGGDNDIPA
+198 LVGSKVDAQSWGDDS
-208 DDQHWDDDRY
+208 Y
-218 AKMMAMQP
+218 AEKIATQSQ
-226 ETLEP
+226 TVDAVSLNT
-231 ILLDINAPFLQMF
+231 DAPFLQMF

-249 GKSKGVSVSLTA
+249 GKSKGVSVPLSA
-261 LPAFYLYMR
+261 LSAFYLYMR
-270 YAIDLRDDDSYWNM
+270 YAIDLRADDNYWNM

-299 PLLLGVTTHFNEAGF
+299 PLLLGVTTYFNEAGF
-314 DAANT
+314 DAQNT
-319 RDFMIRHKITNL
+319 RDFMVRHKISNL

-340 MKSSGVFEHFYGNS
+340 MKSSGVFEKSHHDKS
-354 NDSNK
+354 NDNEAK

-398 MTCCAHH
+398 MTCCEHH
-405 ALEHESPVGSMG
+405 ALAHECPVGSMG

-430 DMNVLPDGE
+430 DMNILADGE

-453 YFHGYS
+453 YFRGYS
-459 WNEKQAFADDY
+459 WNEKDAFADDY

-523 GIPDEV
+523 GVPDEV

-549 IAKEIQNLVRKRL
+549 IAKEIQDLVRRRL

-574 SSLPKTPSGKIQR
+574 KELPKTPSGKIQR

>member
-1 MNTFSSSAA
+1 MNTSSSNHSSVS
-10 SASHSFSDALSLNT
+10 SAKDITHTTTSYSD
-24 EPLNTEPLNTDTNTK
+24 
-39 NPSVNYN
+39 
-46 EYYHNFSMETLLT
+46 YYHNFDMNALLT

-86 DMTALVHEDTA
+86 DHLALVHEDTS
-97 GKVTKMTFAELD
+97 GNVTRMTFAELD
-109 KASAQVANLLQS
+109 KASAQIANLLKS
-121 YGVKVGDQ
+121 YGVQAGDQ

-143 VLATWRIGAVYQP
+143 VLATWQIGAVYQP

-165 IKYRMDKAGTKVVF
+165 IKYRMDKANTKVVF
-179 TNVDNRSKFEDLAD
+179 TNIDNRGKFDDLAK

-198 LVGGDNDIPA
+198 MVSSENDGQLDNNWGDDS
-208 DDQHWDDDRY
+208 Y
-218 AKMMAMQP
+218 TEMMATQP
-226 ETLEP
+226 QAIEP
-231 ILLDINAPFLQMF
+231 VLLDTDAPFLQMF

-249 GKSKGVSVSLTA
+249 GKSKGVSVPLSA
-261 LPAFYLYMR
+261 LSAFYLYMR
-270 YAIDLRDDDSYWNM
+270 YAIDLRKDDNYWNM

-299 PLLLGVTTHFNEAGF
+299 PLLMGVTTYFNELGF

-319 RDFMIRHKITNL
+319 RDFMVRHKITNL

-340 MKSSGVFEHFYGNS
+340 MKSSGVFESAQDDANA
-354 NDSNK
+354 K

-398 MTCCAHH
+398 MTCCEHH
-405 ALEHESPVGSMG
+405 ALEHKCPIGSMG

-430 DMNVLPDGE
+430 DMQVLPDGE

-447 SQSPAF
+447 SESPAF
-453 YFHGYS
+453 YFRGYS
-459 WNEKQAFADDY
+459 WNEKDAFANDY

-523 GIPDEV
+523 GVPDEV

-540 KDGIEGTDE
+540 KDGIVGTDE
-549 IAKEIQNLVRKRL
+549 IAKEIQDLVRKRL

-574 SSLPKTPSGKIQR
+574 AALPKTPSGKIQR
-587 FLLRSLSAA
+587 FLLRSLSAV

>member
-1 MNTFSSSAA
+1 MNTASPNVALSAA
-10 SASHSFSDALSLNT
+10 SPDTATSPKNT
-24 EPLNTEPLNTDTNTK
+24 PI
-39 NPSVNYN
+39 NYRD
-46 EYYHNFSMETLLT
+46 YYDNFDMNTLLT
-59 EIFGEHLDDR
+59 EIFAEHLDDR

-86 DMTALVHEDTA
+86 DTLALVHEDTA
-97 GKVTKMTFAELD
+97 GNVTRMSFAELD

-121 YGVKVGDQ
+121 YGVQVGDQ

-179 TNVDNRSKFEDLAD
+179 TNVDNRGKFEDLAE
-193 QTKMV
+193 QAKMV
-198 LVGGDNDIPA
+198 LVGSVADAQTWGDDNYSESLA
-208 DDQHWDDDRY
+208 T
-218 AKMMAMQP
+218 QP
-226 ETLEP
+226 QTLAP
-231 ILLDINAPFLQMF
+231 VLLDVDAPFLQMF

-249 GKSKGVSVSLTA
+249 GKSKGVSVPLSA
-261 LPAFYLYMR
+261 LSAFYLYMR
-270 YAIDLRDDDSYWNM
+270 YAIDLRDDDHYWNM

-299 PLLLGVTTHFNEAGF
+299 PLLLGITTYFNEAGF

-319 RDFMIRHKITNL
+319 RDFMIRHQITNL

-340 MKSSGVFEHFYGNS
+340 MKSSGVFEEAH
-354 NDSNK
+354 NDASSDSSSDKSDKSDK

-398 MTCCAHH
+398 MTCCEHH
-405 ALEHESPVGSMG
+405 ALTHECPVGSMG

-430 DMNVLPDGE
+430 DMKVLPDGE

-453 YFHGYS
+453 YFRGYS

-523 GIPDEV
+523 GVPDEV

-540 KDGIEGTDE
+540 KDGIEGTE
-549 IAKEIQNLVRKRL
+549 EMAKQIQDLVRKRL
-562 STHAYPREVEFV
+562 SAHAYPREVEFV
-574 SSLPKTPSGKIQR
+574 AALPKTPSGKIQR
-587 FLLRSLSAA
+587 FLLRSLSVA

>member
-1 MNTFSSSAA
+1 MNTA
-10 SASHSFSDALSLNT
+10 SQTPTNID
-24 EPLNTEPLNTDTNTK
+24 TDTTVTPK
-39 NPSVNYN
+39 NYTDYYN
-46 EYYHNFSMETLLT
+46 NFDMNTLLS
-59 EIFGEHLDDR
+59 EIFGEHVDDR

-76 CGRHVRDGRG
+76 CGRHVRDGRA
-86 DMTALVHEDTA
+86 DNTALVHEDTT
-97 GKVTKMTFAELD
+97 GNVTRMSFGELD
-109 KASAQVANLLQS
+109 KASAQIANLLQS
-121 YGVKVGDQ
+121 YGVQAGDK
-129 VATMLPRTPELLTI
+129 VATMLPRTPELLTV

-165 IKYRMDKAGTKVVF
+165 IKYRMDKADTKVVF
-179 TNVDNRSKFEDLAD
+179 TNLENRSKFEDLAE

-198 LVGGDNDIPA
+198 LVGSIKDAQTWGDDHYSQSMAAQLQTFEP
-208 DDQHWDDDRY
+208 
-218 AKMMAMQP
+218 MM
-226 ETLEP
+226 
-231 ILLDINAPFLQMF
+231 LDTDAPFLQMF

-249 GKSKGVSVSLTA
+249 GKSKGVSVPLAA

-270 YAIDLRDDDSYWNM
+270 YAIDLREDDQYWNM

-299 PLLLGVTTHFNEAGF
+299 PLLLGITTYFNEAGF
-314 DAANT
+314 DATNT
-319 RDFMIRHKITNL
+319 REFMVRHKITNL

-340 MKSSGVFEHFYGNS
+340 MKSSGVFDSVNEGAH
-354 NDSNK
+354 NDTNAK

-384 NCKVCDQ
+384 ACQVKDQ

-405 ALEHESPVGSMG
+405 ALAHDCPVGSMG

-453 YFHGYS
+453 YFRGYS
-459 WNEKQAFADDY
+459 WNEKQAFVDDY

-523 GIPDEV
+523 GVPDEV

-540 KDGIEGTDE
+540 KDGIEGSDK
-549 IAKEIQNLVRKRL
+549 IAKEIQELVRKRL

-574 SSLPKTPSGKIQR
+574 TELPKTPSGKIQR